1 MSKWSFGGVSL
12 DTLGIVTLVSDSL
25 KLPEKRGGNMLIPF
39 MAGRVWVE
47 KEFEQRT
54 MTLGLEVAEQGIEA
68 LESRMDAVKAFFG
81 RRALGLL
88 SQTLEDLSVR
98 ENYAEYTGDLS
109 LTRISPVSVRMA
121 LDFTMPEP
129 FFRSNV
135 LSENTQTIDA
145 SPKTY
150 TLNNPGSAE
159 ERRAV
164 ITLTGPLENTKI
176 TNTGN
181 GVSVQYNAV
190 IAGGHYVVID
200 MDAETG
206 EYTAT
211 DDLSA
216 NVIGN
221 VTHEG
226 SAAFMVLDAGDNS
239 MSVTDDTH
247 TTGTVAFAF
256 YAPWL

>member
-1 MSKWSFGGVSL
+1 MSKWSFGGVEL

-25 KLPEKRGGNMLIPF
+25 KLPEKRGNNLLIPF

-47 KEFEQRT
+47 KEFEQRN
-54 MTLGLEVAEQGIEA
+54 MTLGLEVAAESIED
-68 LESRMDAVKAFFG
+68 LETRMDTLKKFFG

-88 SQTLEDLSVR
+88 SQTLEDLSTR
-98 ENYAEYTGDLS
+98 SCYAEYTGDLS

-129 FFRSNV
+129 FFRSNF
-135 LSENTQTIDA
+135 LTSNEQTINA

-150 TLNNPGSAE
+150 TLNNPGTAE
-159 ERRAV
+159 ERQAV
-164 ITLTGPLENTKI
+164 ITLTGPLSSPEI
-176 TNTGN
+176 TNTTN
-181 GVSVQYNAV
+181 GVKVKYNAA
-190 IAGGHYVVID
+190 IAGGHYVTID
-200 MDAETG
+200 IDAETG
-206 EYTAT
+206 EYTAV

-216 NVIGN
+216 NVIGS

-226 SAAFMVLDAGDNS
+226 DVALFVLDAGANS
-239 MSVTDDTH
+239 ISVTDGMH
-247 TTGTVAFAF
+247 TTGTVTIEF

>member
-1 MSKWSFGGVSL
+1 MSKWSFGSVSL

-47 KEFEQRT
+47 KEFEQRS
-54 MTLGLEVAEQGIEA
+54 MTLGLEVAEDSIQA
-68 LESRMDAVKAFFG
+68 LESRIDTVKAFFG

-98 ENYAEYTGDLS
+98 QCYAEYTGDLS

-129 FFRSNV
+129 FFRSSV
-135 LSENTQTIDA
+135 LTSNTQTINA

-164 ITLTGPLENTKI
+164 ILLTGPLANVEI
-176 TNTGN
+176 TNTTN
-181 GVSVQYNAV
+181 GVSVKYNAA
-190 IAGGHYVVID
+190 IAGGHYVLID
-200 MDAETG
+200 VDAETG

-211 DDLSA
+211 TDLGA

-226 SAAFMVLDAGDNS
+226 SAALMVLDAGDNS

>member
-1 MSKWSFGGVSL
+1 MSKWSFGGVDL

-25 KLPEKRGGNMLIPF
+25 KLPEKRGENMLIPF
-39 MAGRVWVE
+39 REGRVWVE
-47 KEFEQRT
+47 KEFDQRN
-54 MTLGLEVAEQGIEA
+54 MTLGLEVATDSIAE
-68 LESRMDAVKAFFG
+68 LESRMDVVKALFG
-81 RRALGLL
+81 RRSLQSL

-98 ENYAEYTGDLS
+98 SCYAEYTGDLS

-121 LDFTMPEP
+121 LDFAMPEP

-135 LSENTQTIDA
+135 LTSDEQTIDA

-159 ERRAV
+159 ERRAA
-164 ITLTGPLENTKI
+164 ITLTGPLSSPEI
-176 TNTGN
+176 TNTTN
-181 GVSVQYNAV
+181 GVSVKYNAA
-190 IAGGHYVVID
+190 ITSGHYVVIGVD
-200 MDAETG
+200 TETG

-221 VTHEG
+221 VTHQG
-226 SAAFMVLDAGDNS
+226 SAALMVLDAGDNA
-239 MSVTDDTH
+239 MSVTDGTH
-247 TTGTVAFAF
+247 TTGKVKFEF